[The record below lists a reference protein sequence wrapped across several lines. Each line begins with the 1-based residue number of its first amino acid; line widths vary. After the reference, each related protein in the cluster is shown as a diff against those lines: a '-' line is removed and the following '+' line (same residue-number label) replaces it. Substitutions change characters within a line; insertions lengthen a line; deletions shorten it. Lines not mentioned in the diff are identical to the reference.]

1 MFNFRRGVAGLGE
14 YTPDYSSLLT
24 YGGSGA
30 AAIPAFGHKN
40 SWVELK
46 PVMENLFLSVLDA
59 LQKRFGT
66 TDTGAMTYA
75 QRVDFF
81 TWMASYFAGAR
92 SQLPPDWEYGV
103 AFAGSFIYYGGE
115 SERDVGTDGVGML
128 LPPGAMKK
136 PLNDINP
143 EFVVDAADWQFYR
156 EFKCLVLGG
165 YFAPAGAVWNSTYDN
180 AILWRVGQS
189 YADDFQLVDVKPPP
203 NFPLQG
209 WYQSG
214 QEVRVMNDKNR
225 ALYRDALIASGKRL
239 QANPQGRG
247 VIQATYLRPRRDTD
261 TSGDELL
268 TKFFT
273 GLTVLVA
280 GGIAWSMIG
289 GWAGVKAA
297 GQNAFKQLAKTV
309 TDPLAAAKNAITN
322 PVGAVKEA
330 AQQAV
335 QREIGKVTGPL
346 GRVYNLVTDPA
357 GFVVDKV
364 NNEILYPLKN
374 PGEWILDNAKKEL
387 RNAITGEV
395 RDAVTGAI
403 KGYLIPAGGL
413 TPAALPDGIAADVAV
428 PGAVAAPAKSGN
440 GLAIAL
446 AVVSALTLF
455 G

>member
-1 MFNFRRGVAGLGE
+1 MFSFGRGVAGLGE

-30 AAIPAFGHKN
+30 AGIPTFGHKN
-40 SWVELK
+40 SWVVLK

-66 TDTGAMTYA
+66 TDTSVMTYA
-75 QRVDFF
+75 QRLDFF
-81 TWMASYFAGAR
+81 TWMDTYFSGAR
-92 SQLPPDWEYGV
+92 GQLPRDWEHGV
-103 AFAGSFIYYGGE
+103 AFAGTFMFTGGE
-115 SERDVGTDGVGML
+115 AEHKYGTDGVGMM
-128 LPPGAMKK
+128 LPPGAVGK

-143 EFVVDAADWQFYR
+143 EFVVNAADWDFYR
-156 EFKCLVLGG
+156 LFRCLVLGG
-165 YFAPAGAVWNSTYDN
+165 YFAPVGSVWNSTYDN
-180 AILWRVGQS
+180 AILWRVAQS
-189 YADDFQLVDVKPPP
+189 YADDFQLVDVKPPV
-203 NFPLQG
+203 NFPLAG

-214 QEVRVMNDKNR
+214 QEVRLMNDKNR
-225 ALYRDALIASGKRL
+225 ALYRDALITNGKRL
-239 QANPQGRG
+239 QANPLRR
-247 VIQATYLRPRRDTD
+247 VITQAVYLRPRRDTD

-273 GLTVLVA
+273 GLSVLVA
-280 GGIAWSMIG
+280 GGIAWSMVG

-309 TDPLAAAKNAITN
+309 TDPLTAAKNAITN

-374 PGEWILDNAKKEL
+374 PGEWVLDNAKKEL
-387 RNAITGEV
+387 RNAVTGEV
-395 RDAVTGAI
+395 RDAVTGI
-403 KGYLIPAGGL
+403 ITGYLTPTGGVA
-413 TPAALPDGIAADVAV
+413 PALPVGVAADVAG
-428 PGAVAAPAKSGN
+428 PGAVIAAPTKSGN

-446 AVVSALTLF
+446 AVVSALSLL